1 MGVIGSIPKV
11 ASMKTEKVTLA
22 TGFLQSLLA
31 RVWFVFWF
39 QTSTKQTFES
49 ILMWLFF
56 ILEIRWRRTWLLCFF
71 FVMRFKSAQFKKNV
85 EHASAEAKLAKK
97 YCNPLSIFAQKQDH
111 IFYLGVGW
119 EYIPTVIVIKSRYY
133 LSHSTTPWPAR
144 KRSWWGGHDPINNSA
159 ILHVLKLFTSFFCN

>member
-56 ILEIRWRRTWLLCFF
+56 ILEIRWRRTWLLCFCWLWESK
-71 FVMRFKSAQFKKNV
+71 VLNLRKMLQ
-85 EHASAEAKLAKK
+85 EAKLAKE
-97 YCNPLSIFAQKQDH
+97 YCNSTRHCQFFAQKQDQ

-119 EYIPTVIVIKSRYY
+119 EYIPTVVVIKTRHY
-133 LSHSTTPWPAR
+133 LSHYQCQYLSHWR
-144 KRSWWGGHDPINNSA
+144 KPCQPRHLCLPGKD
-159 ILHVLKLFTSFFCN
+159 